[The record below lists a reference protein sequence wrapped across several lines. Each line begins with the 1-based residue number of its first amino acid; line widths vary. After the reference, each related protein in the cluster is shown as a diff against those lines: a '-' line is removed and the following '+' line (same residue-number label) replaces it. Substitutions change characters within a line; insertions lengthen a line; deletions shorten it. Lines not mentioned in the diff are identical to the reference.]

1 MLTDLSFIQTGKPW
15 RPEDK
20 DEKDRLAEHERNR
33 RLYNGEHEAV
43 FPKFSAYLKDKIDDD
58 KKVAI
63 IIGLAKT
70 ATKEYINFLIGEAP
84 EIKAPAV
91 YDLPDYEVITD
102 ASRDGIGL
110 FEITQDGIV
119 AQNPENCYMVV
130 APGNIRKVQAYV
142 FFQEFERDGESG
154 KKSKYV
160 KFTIHQP
167 GVIQHL
173 VYDIRDNKLGE
184 PQDLA
189 NFPQFSGLKVD
200 VEGKQWPG
208 LNELLIVRMDNIL
221 TSDRYY
227 GQSDYT
233 LEIYSKL
240 EALDL
245 AFSRRAEVLA
255 KFSRPK
261 PMAPLGAFNFDHA
274 KRKYTWKTEE
284 AIIVDKDE
292 PPAQYLTWQA
302 QLEDV
307 QKEID
312 GLYKQLLKDFA
323 LTDDDEVNKAES
335 GTAIRLKQS
344 ETLAKVRWLAS
355 SYKKA
360 VAQALSLKSKLDV
373 ALEVPNAQAFEPS
386 DVQVQLKD
394 GIPEDPMETAQIA
407 AIWDAMG
414 ALSLERKLVLQGLKE
429 GTEAFETELQRLKA
443 ARPAAPES
451 PETLPQIELL
461 PLAEEG

>member
-15 RPEDK
+15 KPEDK
-20 DEKDRLAEHERNR
+20 DERDRLAEHEKNR
-33 RLYNGEHEAV
+33 KLYNGEHEAV
-43 FPKFSAYLKDKIDDD
+43 FPKFAAYLKDKIDDD

-84 EIKAPAV
+84 EIKAPVV
-91 YDLPDYEVITD
+91 YETPDYEVITD

-130 APGNIRKVQAYV
+130 TPGNIRKVQAYV
-142 FFQEFERDGESG
+142 FFHEFEQESSG
-154 KKSKYV
+154 KKLNYV

-167 GVIQHL
+167 GTIQHL
-173 VYDIRDNKLGE
+173 VYEVKDGKLGD
-184 PQDLA
+184 PQSLA
-189 NFPQFSGLKVD
+189 SFPQFAGLKVD
-200 VEGKQWPG
+200 GEGRQSPG
-208 LNELLIVRMDNIL
+208 VDELLVVRIDNIL

-233 LEIYSKL
+233 PEIYSKL

-274 KRKYTWKTEE
+274 KKKYTWKTED
-284 AIIVDKDE
+284 AIIVEKDE

-360 VAQALSLKSKLDV
+360 VAQALSLKSKLDM

-429 GTEAFETELQRLKA
+429 GTEAFEKELQRLRA
-443 ARPAAPES
+443 AQPAAPES
-451 PETLPQIELL
+451 PEALPQIELL